1 MGVKTSDMRELSA
14 GIPIPGPDYWREL
27 VRPWKL
33 FTFCVAIAL
42 LLYGAV
48 TYEIADWD
56 VGITLIMGSLTYVTA
71 PWSAATLIDAAR
83 HRSRG
88 WLYRVA
94 AALTM
99 TWFVVDGAPWLYHTA
114 VGNPML
120 FRGDNYVLFSLI
132 YFMAGL
138 FWLYRGTLKEFAAN
152 LARLAGRK

>member
-1 MGVKTSDMRELSA
+1 MRELSA
-14 GIPIPGPDYWREL
+14 GILIPDPAYWREL

-33 FTFCVAIAL
+33 FTFCVAMAL

-48 TYEIADWD
+48 VYEIADWD
-56 VGITLIMGSLTYVTA
+56 VGITLIMGSLTYATA

-88 WLYRVA
+88 WLYRAA

-99 TWFVVDGAPWLYHTA
+99 AWFVVDGAYWLYHTA

-120 FRGDNYVLFSLI
+120 FRADNLVISSLI